1 MSADQSYAYDAGY
14 ADAGNAFRRWTPGAH
29 GGDCDCP
36 PCGVAARAVAHM
48 SSAPDNAAW
57 QERISGVRR
66 SCEYAFAATGDLG
79 VSVYDAVWEIAHA
92 AVDAAVGQAAGHPDG
107 NDSETAIYAAVSAAI
122 AAAGDYDADDAGLAM
137 RAAFD

>member
-1 MSADQSYAYDAGY
+1 MSTDQSYAYDAGY
-14 ADAGNAFRRWTPGAH
+14 ADAGNAFRQWAPGAH
-29 GGDCDCP
+29 GSDCDCP
-36 PCGVAARAVAHM
+36 PCLVAARAVAH
-48 SSAPDNAAW
+48 SASAPLDAAW
-57 QERISGVRR
+57 QERVSGVRR
-66 SCEYAFAATGDLG
+66 ACEHAFAATGDLG

-92 AVDAAVGQAAGHPDG
+92 AVDAAVGQAAVHPDG